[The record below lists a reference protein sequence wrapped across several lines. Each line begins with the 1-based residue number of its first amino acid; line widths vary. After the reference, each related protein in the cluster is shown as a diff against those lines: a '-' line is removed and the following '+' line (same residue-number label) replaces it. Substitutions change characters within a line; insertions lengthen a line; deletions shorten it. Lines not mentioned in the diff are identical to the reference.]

1 MSPEPPE
8 AGERAAVPPSP
19 PSDPP
24 FLSLNDVQPDLIAA
38 AALLTGEPSAA
49 FLDTLHDHLARF
61 GPVDGV
67 AVAYIEEA
75 CIYYWWQRRGW
86 HIHKILFEDAMVD
99 YKEELPTTIRITFA
113 FRDLVKTQV
122 LRAWIHYD
130 AHLSRQYHRAINDL
144 VRLQTSRF
152 PNVPLQPGP
161 APAPSARN

>member
-1 MSPEPPE
+1 MTAEPPE
-8 AGERAAVPPSP
+8 AEERVAAPPGP
-19 PSDPP
+19 PPDPP
-24 FLSLNDVQPDLIAA
+24 FLSESDVQPNLIAA
-38 AALLTGEPSAA
+38 AALLTGEPSES
-49 FLDTLHDHLARF
+49 FLDTLRDHLARF

-99 YKEELPTTIRITFA
+99 YKEDLPTTIRITFA
-113 FRDLVKTQV
+113 FKDLVKTRV

-152 PNVPLQPGP
+152 PNVPGRRGP
-161 APAPSARN
+161 AATTSPLS

>member
-1 MSPEPPE
+1 MIVDPPE
-8 AGERAAVPPSP
+8 APAAEPPSLP
-19 PSDPP
+19 PDSPSVS
-24 FLSLNDVQPDLIAA
+24 LSDVQPDLIAA
-38 AALLTGEPSAA
+38 AALLTGEPSES

-99 YKEELPTTIRITFA
+99 YKEDLPTTIRITFA
-113 FRDLVKTQV
+113 FRDLAKTNV

-152 PNVPLQPGP
+152 PNVPPSRPVTP
-161 APAPSARN
+161 AAPSVAA

>member
-24 FLSLNDVQPDLIAA
+24 FLSLNDVQPGLIAA

-49 FLDTLHDHLARF
+49 FLDTLHDHFARF

-99 YKEELPTTIRITFA
+99 YRRSSP
-113 FRDLVKTQV
+113 
-122 LRAWIHYD
+122 
-130 AHLSRQYHRAINDL
+130 
-144 VRLQTSRF
+144 
-152 PNVPLQPGP
+152 P
-161 APAPSARN
+161 PSASLSLSGIS

>member
-1 MSPEPPE
+1 MTLETPET
-8 AGERAAVPPSP
+8 GERAAVPPGP
-19 PSDPP
+19 PPDPP

-38 AALLTGEPSAA
+38 AALLTGEPSES

-86 HIHKILFEDAMVD
+86 HIHKILFEDAMID
-99 YKEELPTTIRITFA
+99 YKEDLPTTVRITFA
-113 FRDLVKTQV
+113 FKDLVKTRV

-152 PNVPLQPGP
+152 PNVPAKPGP
-161 APAPSARN
+161 TPLPRP